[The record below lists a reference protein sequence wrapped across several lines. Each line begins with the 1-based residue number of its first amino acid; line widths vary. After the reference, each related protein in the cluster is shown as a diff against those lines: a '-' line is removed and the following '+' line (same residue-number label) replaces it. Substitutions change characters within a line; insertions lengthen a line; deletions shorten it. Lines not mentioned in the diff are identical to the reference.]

1 MVGASPKMF
10 NSWSPHCVNILPHIA
25 KRTLL
30 IDYWFWDKKIILD
43 NTITKI
49 LIRKKGSRKES
60 EKEMWQQKQRAK
72 WWKGAWAKECS
83 RWLLEVGEVKETV
96 SSQSLK
102 EPVLAKALTL
112 AQWGWF
118 WILTSKTISN
128 VVFYNGNEIVAI
140 CLVAIGNWYSS

>member
-72 WWKGAWAKECS
+72 WWKGAWAKECGQKQGTRS
-83 RWLLEVGEVKETV
+83 PRGLPWWLSSKESACNAGDLFSIPRLGGSPGKGNGYSLQYSCLENSMDRE
-96 SSQSLK
+96 
-102 EPVLAKALTL
+102 
-112 AQWGWF
+112 GWQ
-118 WILTSKTISN
+118 
-128 VVFYNGNEIVAI
+128 AI
-140 CLVAIGNWYSS
+140 